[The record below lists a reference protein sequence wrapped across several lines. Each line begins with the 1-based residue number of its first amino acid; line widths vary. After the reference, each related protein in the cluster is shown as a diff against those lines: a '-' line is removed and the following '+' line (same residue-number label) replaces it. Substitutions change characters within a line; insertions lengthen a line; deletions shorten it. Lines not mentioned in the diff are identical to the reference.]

1 MEKSVNVYLQ
11 DFLDSIIK
19 IEEYTTNKAVTKS
32 EFLED
37 VHNQDSVLRR
47 LEIIGEASKKIPPS
61 FRQQHP
67 QIPWK
72 AIAGLRDVLI
82 HGYDQVN
89 IHRVWQVIVKDLPE
103 LKAELLGI
111 QEK

>member
-11 DFLDSIIK
+11 DILDSIIK

-37 VHNQDSVLRR
+37 VQNQDSVLRR
-47 LEIIGEASKKIPPS
+47 LEIIGEASKKIPLS
-61 FRQQHP
+61 FRQKHP

-89 IHRVWQVIVKDLPE
+89 IQRVWQVIIKDLPK
-103 LKAELLGI
+103 LKSELLGI

>member
-1 MEKSVNVYLQ
+1 
-11 DFLDSIIK
+11 
-19 IEEYTTNKAVTKS
+19 
-32 EFLED
+32 
-37 VHNQDSVLRR
+37 
-47 LEIIGEASKKIPPS
+47 
-61 FRQQHP
+61 
-67 QIPWK
+67 IPWK